1 MSAPWSKP
9 GPVATALGILVVSL
23 ADSKFFLGR
32 RVAEWCVGAP
42 ELESAVACAAVAQE
56 ELGHARVLY
65 PLLTDLPLPRPL
77 AGLEREDDRAERFC
91 PGFLTRRWETWP
103 EAVVALA
110 VTDTALTTVLESTT
124 GSVHEELARRA
135 CRIVEEERF
144 HAVFAWGRL
153 RALGQGPSGSK
164 TQRGLALR
172 VEEVVAW
179 LSELAQGWEV
189 LRAAG
194 IVDAGAEG
202 LPTRFLSRVQGQLA
216 PSRLQN
222 LEITGAR

>member
-1 MSAPWSKP
+1 MQAPWTEP
-9 GPVATALGILVVSL
+9 GRVAVALGTLLVSV
-23 ADSKFFLGR
+23 ADSKYFLGR
-32 RVAEWCVGAP
+32 RVAEWSVGAP

-65 PLLTDLPLPRPL
+65 PLLADLPLPRPWT
-77 AGLEREDDRAERFC
+77 GLEREEDRAEHFC
-91 PGFLTRRWETWP
+91 PGFVRRSWETWP

-110 VTDTALTTVLESTT
+110 VTDTALTTVLESAT

-153 RALGQGPSGSK
+153 RVLLEGASRAAAEALLGARLREVREWLGAA
-164 TQRGLALR
+164 TEGLEA
-172 VEEVVAW
+172 
-179 LSELAQGWEV
+179 

-194 IVDAGAEG
+194 LVDADAARLRG
-202 LPTRFLSRVQGQLA
+202 RFVERVQAELG
-216 PSRLQN
+216 PWR
-222 LEITGAR
+222 ARVPEAVG

>member
-9 GPVATALGILVVSL
+9 GPVATALGLFVVSV

-65 PLLTDLPLPRPL
+65 PLLTDLPLQRPL
-77 AGLEREDDRAERFC
+77 AALEREDDREECFC
-91 PGFLTRRWETWP
+91 PGFLRRRWETWP
-103 EAVVALA
+103 ESVVGLA
-110 VTDTALTTVLESTT
+110 VTDTALTTVLESVT
-124 GSVHEELARRA
+124 SSLHEELARRA

-153 RALGQGPSGSK
+153 RALLQEPGGSQ
-164 TQRGLALR
+164 TQRELVLR
-172 VEEVVAW
+172 VEEVTGW

-189 LRAAG
+189 LRASGVA
-194 IVDAGAEG
+194 DAEG
-202 LPTRFLSRVQGQLA
+202 LPNRFLSRVQGELA
-216 PSRLQN
+216 PFRLRN
-222 LEITGAR
+222 LEIPGVR